1 MKVEA
6 IVNAIKAGH
15 FMPSKPIREVR
26 PIDLQRDPEIISS
39 HKYNGNSA
47 TLVVEDGKIDF
58 YTASNI
64 YLASIDSRHWVQDP
78 TWEATIKG
86 LPNKTILRGEV
97 YIPNTVMEDRGKF
110 QEWYTWHINKLE
122 GTSAQPPEPAT
133 FRAFEILAWDGQPV
147 SHLKYK
153 ERFALIPPA
162 IRVATAPYTRL
173 SQAKE
178 AAEHAKEIG
187 IEGYVFWD
195 ANATSLCKLNG
206 NNIPRGGAWKAKPI
220 YYENYQLRSLVNPD
234 PVKLIVMLANPA
246 YEFKCGS
253 GLTQAERTQLVAD
266 FSAGKQV
273 SVLVAHYGIDETG
286 KPEVPAMQRY
296 ITLQPEIPP
305 LKTSDIVI

>member
-26 PIDLQRDPEIISS
+26 PIDLQRDPEVISS
-39 HKYNGNSA
+39 RKHNGNSA
-47 TLVVEDGKIDF
+47 TLVVNEGNLDF

-64 YLASIDSRHWVQDP
+64 HLATIDSKHWITDP
-78 TWEATIKG
+78 EWVNTIKN
-86 LPNKTILRGEV
+86 LPNNTILRGEV
-97 YIPNTVMEDRGKF
+97 YIPNTAIEDLGKF
-110 QEWYTWHINKLE
+110 QEWYTWHMNKLE
-122 GTSAQPPEPAT
+122 GTKATPPQPAT
-133 FRAFEILAWDGQPV
+133 FRAFEVLAWEGQSV
-147 SHLKYK
+147 AQLKYK
-153 ERFALIPPA
+153 ERFAMIPSG
-162 IRVATAPYTRL
+162 IRVEQAPYTKL

-195 ANATSLCKLNG
+195 ANATSLCKLTG
-206 NNIPRGGAWKAKPI
+206 QTIPRGAAWKAKPI
-220 YYENYQLRSLVNPD
+220 YYENYQLRSLVNAD
-234 PVKLIVMLANPA
+234 PVKLLVMLASPT

-253 GLTQAERTQLVAD
+253 GLTQAERAQLVAD

-296 ITLQPEIPP
+296 VTLQPEVP
-305 LKTSDIVI
+305 LLKSSDIVI